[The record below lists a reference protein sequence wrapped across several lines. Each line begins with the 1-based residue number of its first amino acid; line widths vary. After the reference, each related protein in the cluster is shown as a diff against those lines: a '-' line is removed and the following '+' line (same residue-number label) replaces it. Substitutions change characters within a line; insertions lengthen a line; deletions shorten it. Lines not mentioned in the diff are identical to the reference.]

1 MVVVLQQSG
10 SVIVSLSN
18 TLMAAP
24 FRVLAALSLAAI
36 GCRGADASARRKST
50 SSPAASTTTPAT
62 AAAARAPNSALN
74 DSVSSH
80 ADSGRIRGNR
90 TQNVLWIVEASDF
103 QCPYCKMW
111 HDSTYDALVRD
122 YVETGKVV
130 LAYLNFPLRQHQN
143 SMPAAEAA
151 MCASVQNKF
160 WPMHD
165 ALFTTQAKWENLSDP
180 MPTFDS
186 TAERVGVFMMAWRDC
201 VRRHLTRP
209 LIEADY
215 SRSQSAGVRST
226 PTFFV
231 GDAHVEGFE
240 PYSAFRRVVDAQ
252 LAKRGAS
259 H

>member
-1 MVVVLQQSG
+1 
-10 SVIVSLSN
+10 
-18 TLMAAP
+18 MAVP
-24 FRVLAALSLAAI
+24 LRILAALSLLAL
-36 GCRGADASARRKST
+36 GCRGGDGLPRNAKST
-50 SSPAASTTTPAT
+50 PAASSATPAT
-62 AAAARAPNSALN
+62 AASARTPSSALS
-74 DSVSSH
+74 DSVSTH

-90 TQNVLWIVEASDF
+90 SQNALWIVEASDF

-122 YVETGKVV
+122 YVQTGKVV

-165 ALFTTQAKWENLSDP
+165 ALFSTQEKWETLADP

-186 TAERVGVFMMAWRDC
+186 TAERLGVFMMAWRDC
-201 VRRHLTRP
+201 IRRHLTRP

-231 GDAHVEGFE
+231 GDERIEGFE

-252 LAKRGAS
+252 LAKRSAS